1 MSSTD
6 DEPPP
11 LSIQDINNIITNL
24 RNLLTSDC
32 AEAEIAVATNTAAN
46 NPTGNEQDG
55 SNRTGNEQDGTNKQD
70 GDANQAQETNDEK
83 KEPLYELGKL
93 CKELDYMI
101 RSFQELENLKKSL
114 REPFETLEA
123 NVNDIVSDLEKDEL
137 RKQVQHNLRVFRN
150 NITRVKILILLQLQ
164 AASINS
170 DGNRALQ
177 TTFAT
182 GEAGDLP
189 HLYGERIFEN
199 SYYFKEIEE
208 KYEGLDVRQK
218 LCLLCFSI
226 FPENAEIKKRFLR
239 FWWVGENLIARNG
252 NDEMG
257 DLNDTLTTF
266 VEKRLIEPVLKK
278 NRLQPRSYKVT
289 PIVRSCLIHFAKK
302 EGFFDYDQ
310 DGKPIMDFSS
320 CNKACM
326 VKSERATASWF
337 ADYLKGN
344 DKDGNSEKPKEQEQY
359 EEQGK
364 LLQGKLSAD
373 LVKLQMLF
381 NFPHEN
387 TLIRASQQIDK
398 LQTLFNL
405 SKQFPDLPTEWFSKM
420 TGIKVLYLGRWEA
433 TAGQARHIE
442 VEDIEFLKGFKN
454 MKNLRLLSLQG
465 ISGIPKLPTTLC
477 KLENL
482 RILDLRACHDLEKL
496 PDRIGSLKKLT
507 YLDLSECYLLDYI
520 PQQLNKLSELQ
531 VLKGFVILEAKNSCT
546 LDDLSELPSL
556 RKLSVNVN
564 TTKFNIDEA
573 GNALAKFQKLE
584 KLRIAWGWGGMP
596 GKEDSTLDSSSEQ
609 QQSKTKKK
617 QASSISSAAAKAS
630 TDKVNKGEDK
640 GNRERSAVAAAGEAN
655 SKTAKLGGGLR
666 GTANIALMAKKWR
679 RLSMK
684 EREPQNLEGLERLV
698 KLDLQCFPR
707 SDPPTWLVPRK
718 MKKLT
723 NLSIRGGRLG
733 YLNHEDGQKWNA
745 DTLRLKFLVNFKM
758 NWKEMQQRFPNL
770 KYLENLRCPRITF
783 CPCDANGVWQKFVQ
797 SK

>member
-1 MSSTD
+1 
-6 DEPPP
+6 
-11 LSIQDINNIITNL
+11 
-24 RNLLTSDC
+24 DC

-46 NPTGNEQDG
+46 NLTGNEQDG

-70 GDANQAQETNDEK
+70 GDANQAQETNDKK

-101 RSFQELENLKKSL
+101 RSFQELENLKNSL

-182 GEAGDLP
+182 GEAGDSP
-189 HLYGERIFEN
+189 HLYGEHIFEN
-199 SYYFKEIEE
+199 SYYFKEFEE
-208 KYEGLDVRQK
+208 KYEGLDDRQK

-226 FPENAEIKKRFLR
+226 FPENTEIKKRFLR

-252 NDEMG
+252 KDEMG

-344 DKDGNSEKPKEQEQY
+344 DKDGNERATACWFADYLKGNDKDGNSEKPKEQEQHQ
-359 EEQGK
+359 EQGK

-405 SKQFPDLPTEWFSKM
+405 MVSKM

-531 VLKGFVILEAKNSCT
+531 VLKG
-546 LDDLSELPSL
+546 
-556 RKLSVNVN
+556 
-564 TTKFNIDEA
+564 
-573 GNALAKFQKLE
+573 
-584 KLRIAWGWGGMP
+584 
-596 GKEDSTLDSSSEQ
+596 KEDSTLDSSSEQ

-666 GTANIALMAKKWR
+666 GTAKIALMAKKWR

-707 SDPPTWLVPRK
+707 SEPPTWLVPRK

>member
-6 DEPPP
+6 DKPPP

-24 RNLLTSDC
+24 KNLLTSDC
-32 AEAEIAVATNTAAN
+32 AEAEITVATNTAAN
-46 NPTGNEQDG
+46 SPTGNEQDG

-70 GDANQAQETNDEK
+70 GDANQAQETNDKK

-101 RSFQELENLKKSL
+101 RSFQNLENLKNSL
-114 REPFETLEA
+114 TEPFKTLEA

-189 HLYGERIFEN
+189 YLYRQPIFEN

-208 KYEGLDVRQK
+208 KYESLDDRQK

-239 FWWVGENLIARNG
+239 FWWVGENLIPQNG

-266 VEKRLIEPVLKK
+266 VKKRLIEPVLKK

-302 EGFFDYDQ
+302 ARFFDYDP

-344 DKDGNSEKPKEQEQY
+344 DKDGNSEKPKEQQQHQE
-359 EEQGK
+359 
-364 LLQGKLSAD
+364 QGKLSAD

-381 NFPHEN
+381 NFLNKEK
-387 TLIRASQQIDK
+387 LISASQQIDK

-465 ISGIPKLPTTLC
+465 ISGIPKLPATLC

-496 PDRIGSLKKLT
+496 PERIGSLKKLT

-531 VLKGFVILEAKNSCT
+531 VLKGFVILDAKNSCT
-546 LDDLSELPSL
+546 LDDLSELSSL

-630 TDKVNKGEDK
+630 TDKVNKGEEK
-640 GNRERSAVAAAGEAN
+640 GNWERSAVAAAGEAN

-684 EREPQNLEGLERLV
+684 GREPQNLEGLERLV

-707 SDPPTWLVPRK
+707 SEPPTWLVPRK

-733 YLNHEDGQKWNA
+733 YLNHKDGQKWNV

>member
-6 DEPPP
+6 DKSPP
-11 LSIQDINNIITNL
+11 LSILDIIDIIRNL
-24 RNLLTSDC
+24 KNLLTSDSAK
-32 AEAEIAVATNTAAN
+32 AETTVTTNTAAN

-55 SNRTGNEQDGTNKQD
+55 SNGTGGVSHGTNTQD
-70 GDANQAQETNDEK
+70 GDANQAQETNDKK
-83 KEPLYELGKL
+83 KEALYELGKL

-101 RSFQELENLKKSL
+101 RSFQKLENLKNSL

-182 GEAGDLP
+182 CEAGDLP
-189 HLYGERIFEN
+189 HLRGEQIFEN
-199 SYYFKEIEE
+199 SYYFKEIEG
-208 KYEGLDVRQK
+208 KYEGLDDRQK

-239 FWWVGENLIARNG
+239 FWWVGENLIPQNG

-257 DLNDTLTTF
+257 ILNDTLTTF

-289 PIVRSCLIHFAKK
+289 PIVRSCLIHFA
-302 EGFFDYDQ
+302 EDAGFFVHDR

-320 CNKACM
+320 SNKACM
-326 VKSERATASWF
+326 VKSDRATASWF

-344 DKDGNSEKPKEQEQY
+344 DKDCNPEKPKEQQQHQ
-359 EEQGK
+359 EQGK
-364 LLQGKLSAD
+364 LSVD

-381 NFPHEN
+381 NFPCKK
-387 TLIRASQQIDK
+387 TLIKASQQIDK

-420 TGIKVLYLGRWEA
+420 TGLKVLYLGRWEA

-442 VEDIEFLKGFKN
+442 VEDTEFLKGFKN

-496 PDRIGSLKKLT
+496 PEKIGSLKKLT

-531 VLKGFVILEAKNSCT
+531 VLKGFVILDVKNSCT

-564 TTKFNIDEA
+564 TIKFDIDEA
-573 GNALAKFQKLE
+573 GSALAKFQKLD

-596 GKEDSTLDSSSEQ
+596 GKGDSTLDSSSEQ

-640 GNRERSAVAAAGEAN
+640 GNRERSAGAAAGEAN
-655 SKTAKLGGGLR
+655 SKTTKPGVAFR
-666 GTANIALMAKKWR
+666 GAANVALMAKKWR
-679 RLSMK
+679 RLSLK
-684 EREPQNLEGLERLV
+684 EREPQNLEGLETLV
-698 KLDLQCFPR
+698 KLDLHCFPR
-707 SDPPTWLVPRK
+707 SEPPTWLVPTK
-718 MKKLT
+718 MVSLRI
-723 NLSIRGGRLG
+723 LSIRGGGLG
-733 YLNHEDGQKWNA
+733 YLVHEDGQKWNV
-745 DTLRLKFLVNFKM
+745 DTLRLKFLVSFKM
-758 NWKEMQQRFPNL
+758 SWNEMQQRFPKL

-783 CPCDANGVWQKFVQ
+783 CPCDASGVWQR
-797 SK
+797 SSE

>member
-6 DEPPP
+6 DKPPP

-55 SNRTGNEQDGTNKQD
+55 TNKQD
-70 GDANQAQETNDEK
+70 GDANQAQETNDKK

-101 RSFQELENLKKSL
+101 RSFQELENLKNSL

-189 HLYGERIFEN
+189 HLYGEHIFEN
-199 SYYFKEIEE
+199 SYYFKEFEE

-239 FWWVGENLIARNG
+239 FWWVGEKLIALNG
-252 NDEMG
+252 KDEMG

-344 DKDGNSEKPKEQEQY
+344 DKDGNSEKPKEQQQHQE
-359 EEQGK
+359 
-364 LLQGKLSAD
+364 QGKLSAD

-381 NFPHEN
+381 NFPDREK
-387 TLIRASQQIDK
+387 LMSASHQIDK

-420 TGIKVLYLGRWEA
+420 TGIQVLYLGRWEA
-433 TAGQARHIE
+433 TKARHIE

-546 LDDLSELPSL
+546 LDDLSELLSL

-573 GNALAKFQKLE
+573 GDALAKFQKLE

-707 SDPPTWLVPRK
+707 SEPPTWLVPRK